1 MTNDVLDEA
10 RELVAGRRRVGFEG
24 PTTPSPATP
33 AAAGIPLARVESI
46 VAKAVR
52 RATEDFAR
60 KIAAASDDLKKRA
73 ADDGLAAAREHGRH
87 VGERLV
93 KAAAVAR
100 ERAAVAGA
108 PAIPAR
114 AIVDSSAERDRLRA
128 LAKANGWVGDVR
140 LKEAEQ
146 AAEALA
152 EPVPRAPLLPAPEKP
167 VPAPWGPHAGDA
179 AANAAAATTAGA
191 TVEEVQAALRD
202 GSEAWLTRLTER
214 GALDAVRGARRLPLG
229 KQGLDRLDQARQAS
243 QA

>member
-1 MTNDVLDEA
+1 MVNRWEGRDGKMANALEEA

-24 PTTPSPATP
+24 PATPSPATP
-33 AAAGIPLARVESI
+33 AAAAGIPLARVESI

-108 PAIPAR
+108 P
-114 AIVDSSAERDRLRA
+114 
-128 LAKANGWVGDVR
+128 G
-140 LKEAEQ
+140 
-146 AAEALA
+146 
-152 EPVPRAPLLPAPEKP
+152 
-167 VPAPWGPHAGDA
+167 
-179 AANAAAATTAGA
+179 
-191 TVEEVQAALRD
+191 
-202 GSEAWLTRLTER
+202 
-214 GALDAVRGARRLPLG
+214 
-229 KQGLDRLDQARQAS
+229 
-243 QA
+243 

>member
-1 MTNDVLDEA
+1 MANALEEA
-10 RELVAGRRRVGFEG
+10 RGLVAGRRRVGFAAP
-24 PTTPSPATP
+24 PTASPAM
-33 AAAGIPLARVESI
+33 VEKVERIVSRA
-46 VAKAVR
+46 VAKVA
-52 RATEDFAR
+52 EDFAR
-60 KIAAASDDLKKRA
+60 RVAAAADLKKRA

-108 PAIPAR
+108 PGIPAH
-114 AIVDSSAERDRLRA
+114 AIVESHAERDRLHA
-128 LAKANGWVGDVR
+128 LRKANGWVGDVR

-214 GALDAVRGARRLPLG
+214 GALDAVRSARRLPLG
-229 KQGLDRLDQARQAS
+229 TQGLDRLDAARQAS